1 MLSDLKLKVAESN
14 VAMEEKV
21 GQLEAKV
28 DRLVTV
34 AESNVD
40 MEEKV
45 GQLETKMAGLDAK
58 MNAKMDG
65 LDTKM
70 DQVLHQLRVLLVV
83 NHSDV

>member
-14 VAMEEKV
+14 DTMDAMKLTVAESNVAMEKKV
-21 GQLEAKV
+21 GQLEA
-28 DRLVTV
+28 
-34 AESNVD
+34 
-40 MEEKV
+40 
-45 GQLETKMAGLDAK
+45 KMAGLDAK
-58 MNAKMDG
+58 MDAKMDG

>member
-1 MLSDLKLKVAESN
+1 MLSDIKL
-14 VAMEEKV
+14 AMEEKV

-58 MNAKMDG
+58 MDAKMDG